1 MLDVGCDEDLHLQGM
16 VTVAAMDCDEEM
28 NKKLCS
34 QYGVKGFPTIKV
46 DAKPR

>member
-1 MLDVGCDEDLHLQGM
+1 MLDAECNEYPHVQGM

-34 QYGVKGFPTIKV
+34 KYGVKGFPTIKV
-46 DAKPR
+46 IAVPE